1 MIYQKMLSCDT
12 PYSFRVSQV
21 TSFEKH
27 RHPEVELCYCTEGTY
42 HILCEN
48 IRYTLSAGDF
58 LIIGSMVAHE
68 IVLGSS
74 PARHI
79 VLELGYAL
87 LGNHF
92 DAFIN
97 QSSVSCIFR
106 NSDLRNSKHHQ
117 QMVALLEETANLQS
131 FPSDV
136 RELTIKGKLYTIS
149 ALLLQM
155 IRSKQDT
162 DIQIKDLSDVKKIDH
177 ALEIIHNQYPDPLTV
192 DTTSRLCGYSKSNF
206 CRIFKKITG
215 NTFHNALNRR
225 RVDVA
230 CALLR
235 QTDAPIEQIAQETG
249 FVDAKSFCRV
259 FKSLTGITARDYR
272 KMFKGN

>member
-1 MIYQKMLSCDT
+1 ML
-12 PYSFRVSQV
+12 
-21 TSFEKH
+21 
-27 RHPEVELCYCTEGTY
+27 
-42 HILCEN
+42 
-48 IRYTLSAGDF
+48 
-58 LIIGSMVAHE
+58 
-68 IVLGSS
+68 
-74 PARHI
+74 
-79 VLELGYAL
+79 
-87 LGNHF
+87 
-92 DAFIN
+92 
-97 QSSVSCIFR
+97 
-106 NSDLRNSKHHQ
+106 
-117 QMVALLEETANLQS
+117 
-131 FPSDV
+131 
-136 RELTIKGKLYTIS
+136 
-149 ALLLQM
+149 
-155 IRSKQDT
+155 
-162 DIQIKDLSDVKKIDH
+162 KKIDH